1 MIKEN
6 DIYSLIHYEYGLPYS
21 GDYNGMRYRIAR
33 NPLERVFGKKEKGE
47 ATLETTVWKG
57 PFAFDTTTWEDT
69 TYLDPTIQEAIT
81 KEFPF
86 TEEGRLELVEWLNAM
101 YETDK
106 DKWKTGKISNV
117 LKS

>member
-33 NPLERVFGKKEKGE
+33 NPLERVFGKKE
-47 ATLETTVWKG
+47 TTVWKG
-57 PFAFDTTTWEDT
+57 PFAFDTTTE
-69 TYLDPTIQEAIT
+69 EKIT

-86 TEEGRLELVEWLNAM
+86 TEEGRLELVEWLNTM

-106 DKWKTGKISNV
+106 DKWKTGKISNI

>member
-57 PFAFDTTTWEDT
+57 PFAFDTTTE
-69 TYLDPTIQEAIT
+69 EKIT
-81 KEFPF
+81 KKFPF
-86 TEEGRLELVEWLNAM
+86 SEEGRLELVEWLNTM

-106 DKWKTGKISNV
+106 DKWKTGKISNI

>member
-1 MIKEN
+1 MAK
-6 DIYSLIHYEYGLPYS
+6 
-21 GDYNGMRYRIAR
+21 R
-33 NPLERVFGKKEKGE
+33 KGE

-57 PFAFDTTTWEDT
+57 PFAFDTTTE
-69 TYLDPTIQEAIT
+69 EKIT

-106 DKWKTGKISNV
+106 DKWKTGKISNI

>member
-33 NPLERVFGKKEKGE
+33 NPLERVFGKKEKGY
-47 ATLETTVWKG
+47 ATLEAVVWKG
-57 PFAFDTTTWEDT
+57 PFAFDTTTE
-69 TYLDPTIQEAIT
+69 EKIT

-86 TEEGRLELVEWLNAM
+86 SEEGRLELVKWLNDM
-101 YETDK
+101 YESDK

>member
-57 PFAFDTTTWEDT
+57 PFAFDTTTE
-69 TYLDPTIQEAIT
+69 EKIT
-81 KEFPF
+81 KENNLYI
-86 TEEGRLELVEWLNAM
+86 TTSTVYDRN
-101 YETDK
+101 K
-106 DKWKTGKISNV
+106 NKIIKTSK
-117 LKS
+117 

>member
-47 ATLETTVWKG
+47 ATLETTV
-57 PFAFDTTTWEDT
+57 
-69 TYLDPTIQEAIT
+69 
-81 KEFPF
+81 
-86 TEEGRLELVEWLNAM
+86 
-101 YETDK
+101 
-106 DKWKTGKISNV
+106 
-117 LKS
+117 

>member
-1 MIKEN
+1 MKE
-6 DIYSLIHYEYGLPYS
+6 
-21 GDYNGMRYRIAR
+21 
-33 NPLERVFGKKEKGE
+33 EK
-47 ATLETTVWKG
+47 
-57 PFAFDTTTWEDT
+57 
-69 TYLDPTIQEAIT
+69 IT

>member
-57 PFAFDTTTWEDT
+57 PFAFDTTTEDK
-69 TYLDPTIQEAIT
+69 IT

-86 TEEGRLELVEWLNAM
+86 TEEGRLERVEWLNAM

-106 DKWKTGKISNV
+106 DKWKTGKISNI